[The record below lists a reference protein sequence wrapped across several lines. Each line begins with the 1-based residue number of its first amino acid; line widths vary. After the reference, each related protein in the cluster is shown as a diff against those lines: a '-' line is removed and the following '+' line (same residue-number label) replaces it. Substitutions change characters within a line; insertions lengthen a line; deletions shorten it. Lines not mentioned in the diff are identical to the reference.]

1 MRVLLTIST
10 CPYLIPK
17 NRARS
22 LSTAMEVSVARDT
35 PKKTVVTIYAE
46 FLAVRQRVQFSVIR
60 DKNIVIANGCE
71 MRPAQ
76 RSVIVKLRS
85 KIFDVGRR
93 DASFSFQAERIF
105 TAYVFPPAWDNNKN
119 LNNKSNP
126 KPPSF
131 GARCSSPLR

>member
-10 CPYLIPK
+10 CPYLIPR

-46 FLAVRQRVQFSVIR
+46 FLALRQRVQFSVIR

-93 DASFSFQAERIF
+93 DASFLKCDQNHK
-105 TAYVFPPAWDNNKN
+105 VFHFK
-119 LNNKSNP
+119 LR
-126 KPPSF
+126 
-131 GARCSSPLR
+131 GSSLHMFSHQRGTTTKI